1 MEIILFFLLNL
12 DAFYF
17 FLFSCSGWISSTM
30 WIKNGNSKY
39 ACVVP
44 DLREKMSVM
53 LTMGFSYKVYIM
65 LRIVPSILFESLK
78 ITDVEF
84 CQIPFVHLVR
94 CSYDFSL
101 SFY

>member
-1 MEIILFFLLNL
+1 MPFISFCLVVL
-12 DAFYF
+12 A
-17 FLFSCSGWISSTM
+17 GISSTM
-30 WIKNGNSKY
+30 WIKNGNRKH

-44 DLREKMSVM
+44 DLREKISVM